1 MNNEEIK
8 GAQPGQPPGQREVS
22 PTIVVL
28 LLGLLAAFMLYL
40 PGTYGPFLHDDLG
53 QITMNPEIKIDALS
67 LENLSHADNKY
78 PSRPLPMMSFALNY
92 LQCGESPSCYKIT
105 NICLHLATGLAIAFL
120 LLSLGRAA
128 AQRALFSLPGGIIAV
143 VTLLWLV
150 HPLHVSTTL
159 YVVQRMAIM
168 AALFSTLALGCYVR
182 ARFVSTTPRER
193 LLWSIAALACIVPAA
208 LSKENA
214 VLVIPFAVLLELLL
228 LDNRTRA
235 RISRPW
241 LLGLA
246 LTIAFF
252 AALWLLAAFPPR
264 RIANSYMQRDFLPME
279 RLLTES
285 RIVWYYVSEIIW
297 PDQGRMNIFLDH
309 LALSRSLLDPPATL
323 AAVIAWL
330 LVIAA
335 SIGQLLRRPSLPAFG
350 VLFFFGGHLLE
361 SSVFG
366 LVLAYEHR
374 NYLPSLG
381 LLLGAIWAIR
391 ELVAHE
397 KARAALYTL
406 LIGLVGWQLSV
417 RVATWSNETAFVSHL
432 LDQRWERSYGT
443 AMELGQY
450 YSRQSGEAGVESMS
464 RLYLRKSNEMYA
476 RATTLS
482 TQPTLA
488 LTHLLT
494 RAASP
499 QEAQVYWQQLQHVA
513 VTSPVTPDV
522 LNAAN
527 TMAVCLLSPYCGL
540 SRQEFSIYIDA
551 LIANPRKNRISTALL
566 KRAAG
571 TFYIKVFNEP
581 EKGLALSRQ
590 AAELGVPAARESYIK
605 NLGYLGRTAE
615 AIAAYERYAAEAALD
630 ANTRQR
636 IESAI
641 ASPGIVIP

>member
-1 MNNEEIK
+1 MSNEKIM
-8 GAQPGQPPGQREVS
+8 GVPTGQREVS

-28 LLGLLAAFMLYL
+28 LLGLFAAFMLYL
-40 PGTYGPFLHDDLG
+40 PGTYGPFLHDDFG

-78 PSRPLPMMSFALNY
+78 PSRPLPMMSFAVNH
-92 LQCGESPSCYKIT
+92 LQCGESPSCYKVT
-105 NICLHLATGLAIAFL
+105 NICLHLATGLAIGFL

-128 AQRALFSLPGGIIAV
+128 AQRALFSLPGGVIVA

-159 YVVQRMAIM
+159 YVVQRMTIM
-168 AALFSTLALGCYVR
+168 AALFSTLALACYVQ
-182 ARFVSTTPRER
+182 ARFVSTTPPRR
-193 LLWSIAALACIVPAA
+193 LLWGIATLACIVPAA
-208 LSKENA
+208 LSKENT
-214 VLVIPFAVLLELLL
+214 VLVIPFAMLFELLL

-252 AALWLLAAFPPR
+252 AMLWLLAAFPPR
-264 RIANSYMQRDFLPME
+264 RIANGYMQRDFLPVE

-285 RIVWYYVSEIIW
+285 RIVWYYVSEIVW
-297 PDQGRMNIFLDH
+297 PDQARMNIFLDH
-309 LALSRSLLDPPATL
+309 LALSRSLIEPPATL
-323 AAVIAWL
+323 AAVIGWL
-330 LVIAA
+330 LVLAA
-335 SIGQLLRRPSLPAFG
+335 SIGQLLRKPSLPAFG
-350 VLFFFGGHLLE
+350 VLFFVGGHLLE

-381 LLLGAIWAIR
+381 LLLGAIWVIR

-397 KARAALYTL
+397 RARTALYTL

-417 RVATWSNETAFVSHL
+417 RVATWSNETAFASHL
-432 LDQRWERSYGT
+432 LDERWERSYGT
-443 AMELGQY
+443 MMELGQY
-450 YSRQSGEAGVESMS
+450 YSRLSAQSDVASMS
-464 RLYLRKSNEMYA
+464 QLYLRKSSESYA

-488 LTHLLT
+488 LTTLLM
-494 RAASP
+494 RAKST
-499 QEAQVYWQQLQHVA
+499 QEALAYWQQLQHVA
-513 VTSPVTPDV
+513 ATGPVTPDV

-527 TMAVCLLSPYCGL
+527 TMAVCLLSPYCPL
-540 SRQEFSIYIDA
+540 SRQEFSVYIDT

-571 TFYIKVFNEP
+571 TFYIKIINEP

-590 AAELGVPAARESYIK
+590 AAQLGVPAARESYIK

-615 AIAAYERYAAEAALD
+615 AIAAYERYAADADLD

-641 ASPGIVIP
+641 ASPGVVMP